1 MTENELNEVV
11 TEYNLVGSRH
21 RGILEIYYM
30 SVQDRINDGTLK
42 GKQKEKV
49 LELLGSISWTLE
61 MSEKLVS
68 LLNRQSHI
76 ISKQDA
82 VIKSLSGGKK
92 TEETF

>member
-42 GKQKEKV
+42 GKQKEK
-49 LELLGSISWTLE
+49 
-61 MSEKLVS
+61 EKK
-68 LLNRQSHI
+68 R
-76 ISKQDA
+76 
-82 VIKSLSGGKK
+82 KK
-92 TEETF
+92 ETTIP